1 MIASAVGDPH
11 VEGATGQ
18 TETMRLEIYV
28 RPGAS
33 KAAVGGDFDG
43 LLVVRVVE
51 PADAGRATEAAL
63 RSVAA
68 ALDLPRRSVQLLRGA
83 TTRRKLLEI
92 QAAPAEAERVRRA
105 TDSLRGSLQN

>member
-1 MIASAVGDPH
+1 
-11 VEGATGQ
+11 
-18 TETMRLEIYV
+18 MRLEIYV
-28 RPGAS
+28 RPNAS
-33 KAAVGGDFDG
+33 KSAVGGAFDG

-63 RSVAA
+63 RSVAT

-92 QAAPAEAERVRRA
+92 EVAPAETVRVRRA
-105 TDSLRGSLQN
+105 VDGLRRGLQS

>member
-1 MIASAVGDPH
+1 MTRTLSRAA
-11 VEGATGQ
+11 GQ

-33 KAAVGGDFDG
+33 KSAVGGDFDG

-92 QAAPAEAERVRRA
+92 EVAPAEVERVRRA
-105 TDSLRGSLQN
+105 ADGMRDSLQN

>member
-1 MIASAVGDPH
+1 
-11 VEGATGQ
+11 
-18 TETMRLEIYV
+18 MRLEIYV

-33 KAAVGGDFDG
+33 KSAVGGDFDG

-51 PADAGRATEAAL
+51 PADGGRATAAAL

-83 TTRRKLLEI
+83 TTRRKFLEI
-92 QAAPAEAERVRRA
+92 EVAPAEAERVRRA
-105 TDSLRGSLQN
+105 ADGLRNSLQN

>member
-1 MIASAVGDPH
+1 MSGRPGHAPPLGN
-11 VEGATGQ
+11 TGQ

-33 KAAVGGDFDG
+33 KSTVGGDFDG

-51 PADAGRATEAAL
+51 PAAAGRATEAAL

-92 QAAPAEAERVRRA
+92 QVVPADAERVRRA
-105 TDSLRGSLQN
+105 TDGLRGSLQN